1 MRCRRFGPVCLAV
14 LTMAAGGPAPAK
26 ENGPAAATR
35 ETDGRAGDYRIG
47 AEDLLQIT
55 VWKNEALSREVPVR
69 PDGMISLPL
78 LNDVRAAGLTPMQLR
93 EVLIKRLSE
102 YIPSPEVSVIVQSV
116 RSPKV
121 SILGQVV
128 HPGRYDLKGRTTVL
142 DLLAQAGG
150 LNEFAARSR
159 ITVLRGNGSKTDR
172 IRFDYDKAMSDG
184 ARENFELRADD
195 IVLVR

>member
-1 MRCRRFGPVCLAV
+1 MTRKRMGVVCLVV
-14 LTMAAGGPAPAK
+14 LALAAGGPAPAQ
-26 ENGPAAATR
+26 EAGPAAAAR
-35 ETDGRAGDYRIG
+35 DMDGHGGSYRIG
-47 AEDLLQIT
+47 PEDLLQIT
-55 VWKNEALSREVPVR
+55 VWKNEAMSREVPVR

-102 YIPSPEVSVIVQSV
+102 YIPSPEVSVIVQAV

-128 HPGRYDLKGRTTVL
+128 HPGRYELKGRTTVL
-142 DLLAQAGG
+142 DLLALAGG

-159 ITVLRGNGSKTDR
+159 IMVLRANGPKTDR

-184 ARENFELRADD
+184 AGGNFELRPDD

>member
-1 MRCRRFGPVCLAV
+1 MTRKWMGAVCLA
-14 LTMAAGGPAPAK
+14 LLAMAAGGPAPAQ
-26 ENGPAAATR
+26 EPGPAPASR
-35 ETDGRAGDYRIG
+35 ETDGHGGDYRIG
-47 AEDLLQIT
+47 PEDLLQIT

-93 EVLIKRLSE
+93 EALIKRLSE
-102 YIPSPEVSVIVQSV
+102 YIPSPEVSVIVQAV

-159 ITVLRGNGSKTDR
+159 IIVLRGSGSKTDR

-184 ARENFELRADD
+184 TRENFELRADD